1 MNSGGWAL
9 RKQRGERQGL
19 DWVWLPEVFQ
29 SRSARR
35 IHSYAPI
42 PDGTV
47 FNAASGHLGETLS
60 DLEKG
65 PNMETLKQELQ
76 NKNKAF
82 LDSEIYQMMTL
93 SGTISSSVLSLL
105 CGKLLIGPL

>member
-9 RKQRGERQGL
+9 RKQRGDRQGL

-35 IHSYAPI
+35 IHSDAPI
-42 PDGTV
+42 PGGTV
-47 FNAASGHLGETLS
+47 FNPVSGHLGETLL
-60 DLEKG
+60 DLEEG
-65 PNMETLKQELQ
+65 PNMEMLKQELQ
-76 NKNKAF
+76 NKSRALLVN
-82 LDSEIYQMMTL
+82 EIYQLMTV
-93 SGTISSSVLSLL
+93 SGIVSPSVSSLL

>member
-1 MNSGGWAL
+1 
-9 RKQRGERQGL
+9 
-19 DWVWLPEVFQ
+19 
-29 SRSARR
+29 
-35 IHSYAPI
+35 
-42 PDGTV
+42 
-47 FNAASGHLGETLS
+47 
-60 DLEKG
+60 
-65 PNMETLKQELQ
+65 METLKQELQ